1 MFDVV
6 VTTGWQEVQ
15 PPVDGF
21 PSPLACG
28 IRSRLLC
35 SKAYRQGSRSKECGR
50 ETDEEEMMI
59 LGEKIAQLRK
69 KNGWSQEE
77 LAGKLNVSRQSVSKW
92 ESAMSV
98 PDLDK
103 IVLMSGLFEV
113 STDYLLKDELT
124 EEEFVSGNPD
134 GEQMRRISM
143 EEAQRFLK
151 VRREA
156 SGRIASGV
164 AACILSPAALL
175 FLSEAAEYGLLDLSK
190 ELADGIG
197 MMILLLIVAGAV
209 ASFLIF
215 GREMGRYEYLEKEI
229 FELSYGVEGMVREKS
244 EAYAPVFGTKMAGG
258 VALCI
263 LGFIP
268 LILSEGLWGTG
279 MAEVLCFIFLLT
291 CVAAAVWLFV
301 SAGIIHGAYIQLLQE
316 GDYTVEKK
324 STGKFL
330 DRIAP
335 VYWCVVTAGYVG
347 YSLWSWNWG
356 TSWIVWPVAGILYG
370 ALAGVVGIWKKC

>member
-1 MFDVV
+1 
-6 VTTGWQEVQ
+6 
-15 PPVDGF
+15 
-21 PSPLACG
+21 
-28 IRSRLLC
+28 
-35 SKAYRQGSRSKECGR
+35 
-50 ETDEEEMMI
+50 MI

-69 KNGWSQEE
+69 KNGWFQEE

-229 FELSYGVEGMVREKS
+229 FELSYGVEGMVRKKS

-279 MAEVLCFIFLLT
+279 MAEFCALSSCCHAWRRPSGCLSARASYTGRISSFSRKGITRWRRKAPENSWTESRRSTGAWSRQDMWATACGAGTGELPGSYGRWPASCTERWPELWGSGKSVNKMIHTSCFPLLLWYNK
-291 CVAAAVWLFV
+291 CNQMINKHRGGK
-301 SAGIIHGAYIQLLQE
+301 SHEIPYGII
-316 GDYTVEKK
+316 
-324 STGKFL
+324 GK
-330 DRIAP
+330 
-335 VYWCVVTAGYVG
+335 
-347 YSLWSWNWG
+347 
-356 TSWIVWPVAGILYG
+356 
-370 ALAGVVGIWKKC
+370 